1 MRPIILHIPHSSIE
15 IPDYSNF
22 CISEIDV
29 NNAFAKSSDLSTAV
43 IFLRDGRG
51 LNLRSRG
58 LQSLTTSAPV
68 GWDAL
73 KMEYRDRERFIE
85 EILWY
90 GNDVIVSE
98 PADLR
103 IEILNI
109 LRAGVATY
117 G

>member
-1 MRPIILHIPHSSIE
+1 LKLQGKSSAFE
-15 IPDYSNF
+15 IPSDL
-22 CISEIDV
+22 DV
-29 NNAFAKSSDLSTAV
+29 NSAFATSSGASHAI

-58 LQSLTTSAPV
+58 IQSSTTSAPD
-68 GWDAL
+68 GWQEF
-73 KMEYRDRERFIE
+73 KMEFRDSERFIE

-103 IEILNI
+103 IEILNR
-109 LRAGVATY
+109 LRVGVATY